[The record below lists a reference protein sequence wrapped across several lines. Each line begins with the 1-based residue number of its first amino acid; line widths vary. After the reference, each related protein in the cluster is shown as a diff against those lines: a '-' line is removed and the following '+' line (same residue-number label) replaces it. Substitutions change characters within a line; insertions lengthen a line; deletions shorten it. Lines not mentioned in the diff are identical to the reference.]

1 MLHGVLTCKYASA
14 AFALALAATQLP
26 NVLFVKKQC
35 KSPASWGERLDCTG
49 EQFFLKKNC

>member
-49 EQFFLKKNC
+49 EQFFFLKNC